1 MLVISRKPH
10 ELITITVP
18 PSAEEKTITVKV
30 VEITRPSRV
39 KIGIEFPTNVDVSR
53 PDMKKDSLGYPVAKD
68 RESQCW
74 ELGCDRAVAPGSV
87 LCALHDEG
95 EG

>member
-10 ELITITVP
+10 EQITITVP
-18 PSAEEKTITVKV
+18 PSTVEKKITVKV

-39 KIGIEFPTNVDVSR
+39 KIGIEFPPEVDVSR
-53 PDMKKDSLGYPVAKD
+53 PDMKKDSLGNPVAKD

-74 ELGCDRAVAPGSV
+74 QVGCDRAVAPGSV